1 LSEFEKRG
9 DSCVFSGSDL
19 VGLLQFCNFHWIK
32 TDERELEH
40 CIAKASAGK
49 LALVLAGKKPILA
62 EQES

>member
-1 LSEFEKRG
+1 
-9 DSCVFSGSDL
+9 
-19 VGLLQFCNFHWIK
+19 LLQFCNFHWIK

-40 CIAKASAGK
+40 SIAKASAGK